1 MQKLFI
7 VYIENQMYTYDINE
21 IKMVTIN
28 FHKLYK
34 IITLYWFC
42 NHKIKFEKKPKFTN
56 TFLKIKYVS
65 SDLHR
70 KNRSVEFVPLCICN
84 WIFSKI
90 NLSRNKSLHA
100 FNM

>member
-1 MQKLFI
+1 MWRQKNFI
-7 VYIENQMYTYDINE
+7 INTHFSYAKIIYSLHWESNVYIAYDINE

-56 TFLKIKYVS
+56 IFF
-65 SDLHR
+65 
-70 KNRSVEFVPLCICN
+70 KNKVRF
-84 WIFSKI
+84 
-90 NLSRNKSLHA
+90 
-100 FNM
+100 